1 MASANPEKE
10 NEKKVVADGCES
22 CSQDKIGKFLVGF
35 LVAVILGATAY
46 FAKFWYD
53 ALNPVEVASEV
64 QGSAKTAETNEK
76 DSAKNSS
83 ADKTPATES
92 FEKSSKPK
100 VNLFVMSFC
109 PYGNLAENTIKP
121 VIDLLGEKVD
131 WNVNYI
137 ASAGDK
143 VISSLHGQPEVDQ
156 DMRELCVKELY
167 DSSKMWDFI
176 LYVNKNCGSDGSCWK
191 EGANSMNISADSV
204 EKCVADK
211 GFDLLSADSKIAEK
225 SSAQASPTLLINGT
239 QSSSIY
245 SYGNPNKVKDAVCSA
260 FEKAPEECKTELENT
275 SENVQGS
282 CN

>member
-1 MASANPEKE
+1 MASENSEKEKE
-10 NEKKVVADGCES
+10 NGEKVLMNGGEG
-22 CSQDKIGKFLVGF
+22 CSQDKVGKFLVGF
-35 LVAVILGATAY
+35 LIVVILGATGY

-53 ALNPVEVASEV
+53 VFNPKEKISEV
-64 QGSAKTAETNEK
+64 QGSTESNEK
-76 DSAKNSS
+76 NQDSSS
-83 ADKTPATES
+83 GKASETES

-131 WNVNYI
+131 WNLNYI

-143 VISSLHGQPEVDQ
+143 AISSLHGQPEVDQ

-167 DSSKMWDFI
+167 DSSKMWDFL

-191 EGANSMNISADSV
+191 EGANSTNISADSV
-204 EKCVADK
+204 EKCVVEK

-225 SSAQASPTLLINGT
+225 VSAQASPTLFINGT
-239 QSSSIY
+239 KSNSIY

-260 FEKAPEECKTELENT
+260 FEETPKECETELENT
-275 SENVQGS
+275 SETVQGS